1 MKDYLSFPNAL
12 YIATQLF
19 TRLERKMRSPELDP
33 DEKEVVEALV
43 RYVL

>member
-1 MKDYLSFPNAL
+1 MKDYLSFPYAL

-19 TRLERKMRSPELDP
+19 TLLERKMQSSELDP
-33 DEKEVVEALV
+33 DEKEVVEAIV